1 MAETESKLVVY
12 ALIERLRMKFQQL
25 HHAVSGDDDLLVS
38 AIDRDIQQSLHSL
51 LDAHAATPRELHQQ
65 LRFFS
70 ELIRNEADDAQSVK
84 RCTDALVQLLD
95 RSFRRPGSDMGR
107 WLAPQRSKPSA
118 VTATD
123 DMNLYQAM
131 LDAMCDQVV
140 LVGRDARI
148 IYANRAFCI
157 ASGLR
162 PLDCIGRKFQE
173 LQVGGDLAA
182 DFEWRLL
189 ACMAGDA
196 SFGDS
201 REFARH
207 PHGDLSPVEL
217 QPVFMGRGAA
227 IGAMIILHQPVS
239 NSLSMT
245 N

>member
-1 MAETESKLVVY
+1 MTESKFAVY
-12 ALIERLRMKFQQL
+12 ALIERLRMKIQQL
-25 HHAVSGDDDLLVS
+25 KHAVSGGDDLLVS
-38 AIDRDIQQSLHSL
+38 AIDRDIQKSLYL
-51 LDAHAATPRELHQQ
+51 LLEAHAATPRELHQQ
-65 LRFFS
+65 LRFFA
-70 ELIRNEADDAQSVK
+70 ELILNEADDAQTVT

-107 WLAPQRSKPSA
+107 WLAPQRGKPSPLT
-118 VTATD
+118 VTD

-131 LDAMCDQVV
+131 LDAMCDQIV

-148 IYANRAFCI
+148 IYANRAFCS
-157 ASGLR
+157 ARGLR

-173 LQVGGDLAA
+173 LQVGGDLDA

-189 ACMAGDA
+189 ACVAGDA
-196 SFGDS
+196 SIGHS
-201 REFARH
+201 GGGARH
-207 PHGDLSPVEL
+207 PHGDFSPVEL

-227 IGAMIILHQPVS
+227 IGAMIIIHQPVS